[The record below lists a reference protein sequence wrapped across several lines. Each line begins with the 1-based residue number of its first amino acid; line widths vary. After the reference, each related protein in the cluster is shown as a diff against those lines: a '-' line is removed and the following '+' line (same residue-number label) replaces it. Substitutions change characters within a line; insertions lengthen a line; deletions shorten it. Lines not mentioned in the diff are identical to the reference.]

1 MAIVEAIVLG
11 VLLGLVYATLSVG
24 FSLIWGTL
32 DVINVSHGAF
42 AILGAYLGYF
52 ANVNYGIDPVLALV
66 GIVPLFFIIG
76 VVLYEVLF
84 RPLADRANEVAF
96 ASLVLAFGLAIALEN
111 AMVSVFSADPRIL
124 ETGYTSETVSVF
136 GISVTVGELIGA
148 ALALLTLVIVY
159 VFLKQTYTGRAVLAV
174 AQNDEGAA
182 LSGINERHV
191 SRITFGI
198 GLSTAAIAG
207 VATVMFWSFSP
218 DQHIGWMIFV
228 FIATILGG
236 VGSVIGV
243 AIAGLLT
250 GLIAEL
256 TATVV
261 PFIWV
266 EFILFVLLIGIL
278 VVKPEGLFQQ

>member
-24 FSLIWGTL
+24 FSLVWGTL
-32 DVINVSHGAF
+32 NVINVSHGAF

-76 VVLYEVLF
+76 VLLYEVLF
-84 RPLADRANEVAF
+84 RPLAARATEVAF

-111 AMVSVFSADPRIL
+111 AMVTAFSADPRIL
-124 ETGYTSETVSVF
+124 QTGYTSETVGVA
-136 GISVTVGELIGA
+136 GIPVTIGELIGA
-148 ALALLTLVIVY
+148 ALALSTLVIVY
-159 VFLKQTYTGRAVLAV
+159 VFLKKTYTGRAVLAV
-174 AQNDEGAA
+174 AQNEEGAA
-182 LSGINERHV
+182 LSGINERQV

-198 GLSTAAIAG
+198 GLATAAIAG

-243 AIAGLLT
+243 AVAGLLT

-256 TATVV
+256 TATFV
-261 PFIWV
+261 PYIWV
-266 EFILFVLLIGIL
+266 EFVLFVLLIGIL
-278 VVKPEGLFQQ
+278 VIKPEGLFQQ